1 MCREVQ
7 LMEYA
12 EWYIEYISSYFGIY
26 TSSPYSAKLNEPDQK
41 TSEVYVKFPTGFLGF
56 ELTH

>member
-1 MCREVQ
+1 
-7 LMEYA
+7 MEYA
-12 EWYIEYISSYFGIY
+12 EWYIEYISSYFDIY
-26 TSSPYSAKLNEPDQK
+26 TSSQYSAKLNEPDQK

>member
-1 MCREVQ
+1 
-7 LMEYA
+7 MEYA
-12 EWYIEYISSYFGIY
+12 EWYIEYISSYFDIY
-26 TSSPYSAKLNEPDQK
+26 TSSQYSAKLNELNEPDQK